1 MRTTILTIAAAAS
14 LAAPAAARADKVIE
28 AQTVWRFDASTYAMD
43 QGEKVTFKNSDAA
56 SPGPHDVT
64 AMDNGPDGKPLFK
77 SETVA
82 NGTQTPVVGA
92 ERLKTGDYDF
102 FCSVHPF
109 MTATLKVSDKG
120 TPVGSEPP
128 AAQPQPQP
136 QPAPSDTTK
145 PKVRV
150 SLEKRSLRSKRL
162 VAKVSVDEQVRLDLL
177 LTARIN
183 GKTRSLGGG
192 RANYTRVGQT
202 VRYAITLTPSARRAL
217 RSKRRLTVTV
227 LAGATD
233 TAGNGVTVRSR
244 RVMRR

>member
-1 MRTTILTIAAAAS
+1 MRATFLFVAAALA
-14 LAAPAAARADKVIE
+14 LAAPATARADKVIE
-28 AQTVWRFDASTYAMD
+28 AQTVWRFDASTYSID
-43 QGEKVTFKNSDAA
+43 QGEKVTFKNNDSA

-64 AMDNGPDGKPLFK
+64 SQTEGLFK
-77 SETVA
+77 SETIA
-82 NGTQTPVVGA
+82 NGQEAPVAGA

-102 FCSVHPF
+102 YCSVHPF

-136 QPAPSDTTK
+136 APSDTTK

-150 SLEKRSLRSKRL
+150 SLEKRSLRSRRM
-162 VAKVSVDEQVRLDLL
+162 VAKVSVDERANLNLL

-183 GKTRSLGGG
+183 GRTRSLGGG
-192 RANYTRVGQT
+192 KATYTKVGQT
-202 VRYAITLTPSARRAL
+202 VRYAITLTASARRAL
-217 RSKRRLTVTV
+217 RNVRRLSVTV
-227 LAGATD
+227 VAGATD

-244 RVMRR
+244 RVLRR

>member
-1 MRTTILTIAAAAS
+1 MRATFLSVAAALA
-14 LAAPAAARADKVIE
+14 LAAPATARADKVIE
-28 AQTVWRFDASTYAMD
+28 AQTVWRFDASTYSID
-43 QGEKVTFKNSDAA
+43 QGEKVTFKNNDAA

-64 AMDNGPDGKPLFK
+64 SQTQGLFK
-77 SETVA
+77 SETIA
-82 NGTQTPVVGA
+82 NGQEAPVVGA

-136 QPAPSDTTK
+136 APSDTTK

-150 SLEKRSLRSKRL
+150 TLERRSLRAKRL
-162 VAKVSVDEQVRLDLL
+162 LAKVSVDERVKLDLL

-183 GKTRSLGGG
+183 GRTRSLGGG
-192 RANYTRVGQT
+192 RATYTKVGQT
-202 VRYAITLTPSARRAL
+202 VRYAITLTASARRAL
-217 RSKRRLTVTV
+217 RNQRRLTVTV
-227 LAGATD
+227 IAGATD
-233 TAGNGVTVRSR
+233 DAGNGVTVRAR